1 MESIGEKLRHTR
13 ETKKLTIKTVAQD
26 TNMAPTY
33 IEALEEEDFDKFP
46 GETYIVGFLKT
57 YSEYLKLNPDDM
69 VMQYKNYKIGESAT
83 PLEELTR
90 PTKSQFVINIISF
103 YERYRNMVFFGGV
116 ALLSLLIIWGLWMVN
131 RSDVKIS
138 ESDSVS
144 KIRKNYQESQNS
156 NIKNIKSLQLSNDKG
171 FTLVYQGEAVQ
182 FLVDTKEVVF
192 LLKEIR
198 DNKVTVNFLNNDKD
212 ILMEI
217 DKQVAVTLNGCPREV
232 LITLKGLTES
242 RAKVMI
248 ELGRDLK
255 AEINAAAAANT
266 ENTGV
271 KPLTEGDNTKVIAQ
285 SNKNLKIVFEVKF
298 IQRSFIEIYL
308 DGNRKQR
315 GFMPAGSVER
325 WEASEY
331 IQIKIGNAGGI
342 QSTIN
347 GKEFVF
353 GKPGQVANK
362 IITWKKDVTN
372 PNIYHIDV
380 KDW

>member
-1 MESIGEKLRHTR
+1 MESIGEKLRQTR
-13 ETKKLTIKTVAQD
+13 ESKKLTIKTVAQD

-33 IEALEEEDFDKFP
+33 IEALEEEDFDRFP
-46 GETYIVGFLKT
+46 GETYIIGFLKT

-69 VMQYKNYKIGESAT
+69 VTQYKNYKIGESAT

-90 PTKSQFVINIISF
+90 PTKSQFIINLVSF
-103 YERYRNMVFFGGV
+103 YEKYRNFVFFGGV
-116 ALLSLLIIWGLWMVN
+116 ALVSLLIIWGLWMMN
-131 RSDVKIS
+131 RSNVKIS

-144 KIRKNYQESQNS
+144 KIRKNYEESQNS
-156 NIKNIKSLQLSNDKG
+156 NIKNIKTLQLSNDKG
-171 FTLVYQGEAVQ
+171 FTLVYKGEAVQ

-192 LLKEIR
+192 LLKDIKN
-198 DNKVTVNFLNNDKD
+198 DKVTVNFLNNDKD

-242 RAKVMI
+242 RAKVII

-255 AEINAAAAANT
+255 AEMNAAAANT

-271 KPLTEGDNTKVIAQ
+271 KPLNEGDNTKVIAQ
-285 SNKNLKIVFEVKF
+285 SNKSLKIIFEVKF
-298 IQRSFIEIYL
+298 IQKCFIEIYL
-308 DGNRKQR
+308 DGTRKQR

>member
-1 MESIGEKLRHTR
+1 MESIGEKLRQTR
-13 ETKKLTIKTVAQD
+13 ESKKLTVKTVAQD

-33 IEALEEEDFDKFP
+33 IEALEEEDFDRFP
-46 GETYIVGFLKT
+46 GETYIIGFLKT
-57 YSEYLKLNPDDM
+57 YAEYLKLNPDDM
-69 VMQYKNYKIGESAT
+69 VTQYKNYKIGESAT

-90 PTKSQFVINIISF
+90 PTKSQFIINLISF
-103 YERYRNMVFFGGV
+103 YERYRNFVFFGGV
-116 ALLSLLIIWGLWMVN
+116 ALVSLLIIWGLWLMN
-131 RSDVKIS
+131 RSNVKIS

-144 KIRKNYQESQNS
+144 KIRKSYEESQNS
-156 NIKNIKSLQLSNDKG
+156 NIKNIKTLQLSNDKG
-171 FTLVYQGEAVQ
+171 FTLVYKGEAVQ

-192 LLKEIR
+192 LLKEIK
-198 DNKVTVNFLNNDKD
+198 DNKVTVNFLNNDRD
-212 ILMEI
+212 IVMEI
-217 DKQVAVTLNGCPREV
+217 DKQVPVTLNGCPREV
-232 LITLKGLTES
+232 LMTLKGLTES

-255 AEINAAAAANT
+255 VEAPAGNET
-266 ENTGV
+266 TGF
-271 KPLTEGDNTKVIAQ
+271 KPLNEGDNTKVIAQ
-285 SNKNLKIVFEVKF
+285 SNKSLKIVFEVKF
-298 IQRSFIEIYL
+298 IQKSFIEIYL
-308 DGNRKQR
+308 DGTRKQR

-347 GKEFVF
+347 GKEYVF
-353 GKPGQVANK
+353 GKAGQVANK